1 MTTEDTWGAR
11 RPNLVANVVSQIVSV
26 DVTTAERIEHTS
38 GPGLKVSPQFLSAT
52 EIAYHRKGGTDE
64 GLYTTSG
71 RPAVKA
77 ALRAPVWSA
86 DGMTVI
92 YEKHDFQPRP
102 ENQLLYSWDLEWDYR
117 YTDVFPQLSR
127 DGKLVFTEKAKNS
140 SIVTLNPD
148 GSDRRRIFDTDTSG
162 LDATMVQRGMA
173 GAFQPSWSP
182 DGQWVAF
189 GLGEWFQSRRTGNA
203 RIMRV
208 RRDGT
213 GLEALT
219 DGSIH
224 AGFPSYSADGKE
236 IVFRV
241 WGEKTKDYGLRIL
254 NLDNRTTR
262 VLTSEADNLPGWS
275 PDGGRILFTRRVDT
289 VNFDIFTIRPD
300 GSDLLRLTTNRSTD
314 GHAVWT
320 ADGRIMWNSGVY
332 GFRDEAALYDNTFQQ
347 YGQIFIMNADGTDK
361 RMVTDSRWEDSMPL
375 YIPATFLR
383 NRS

>member
-1 MTTEDTWGAR
+1 MTSSRGR
-11 RPNLVANVVSQIVSV
+11 K
-26 DVTTAERIEHTS
+26 TS
-38 GPGLKVSPQFLSAT
+38 CS
-52 EIAYHRKGGTDE
+52 IAGT
-64 GLYTTSG
+64 
-71 RPAVKA
+71 
-77 ALRAPVWSA
+77 
-86 DGMTVI
+86 
-92 YEKHDFQPRP
+92 
-102 ENQLLYSWDLEWDYR
+102 LEWDYR

-140 SIVTLNPD
+140 SIVTVNPD

-219 DGSIH
+219 DGTIH

-241 WGEKTKDYGLRIL
+241 WGERP
-254 NLDNRTTR
+254 RTTACASSIS
-262 VLTSEADNLPGWS
+262 TTA
-275 PDGGRILFTRRVDT
+275 
-289 VNFDIFTIRPD
+289 RPA
-300 GSDLLRLTTNRSTD
+300 S
-314 GHAVWT
+314 
-320 ADGRIMWNSGVY
+320 
-332 GFRDEAALYDNTFQQ
+332 
-347 YGQIFIMNADGTDK
+347 
-361 RMVTDSRWEDSMPL
+361 
-375 YIPATFLR
+375 
-383 NRS
+383 